1 MACAPATRLAKCPHR
16 LGLTGIRSYPHI
28 VVVKEKNSLYW
39 AMGKEELKASD
50 GGNFAQ
56 NDNGNDAKSNPFIG
70 ASFYVNTI

>member
-1 MACAPATRLAKCPHR
+1 
-16 LGLTGIRSYPHI
+16 
-28 VVVKEKNSLYW
+28 VVKEKNSLYW